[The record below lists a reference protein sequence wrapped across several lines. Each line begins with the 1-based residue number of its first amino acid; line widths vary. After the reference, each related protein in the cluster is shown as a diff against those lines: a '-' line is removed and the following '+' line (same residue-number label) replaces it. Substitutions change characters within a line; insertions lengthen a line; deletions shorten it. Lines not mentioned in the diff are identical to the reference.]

1 MRLCS
6 AFLLILGV
14 SAAHAESL
22 RPQLQIDGGLS
33 VIGAG
38 YEQPLGTHIA
48 LQAETFIFGTY
59 FLPWFDRGHDV
70 KGIGVG
76 LRPTWF
82 ANESGHG
89 LYVTPFVRAMS
100 VGKGS
105 PFGAD
110 GEALETGAFVGWAFR
125 LATKLDLRVGGGVQY
140 IYSHAVVEDQVFTT
154 STPFVAIDA
163 VLGWRL

>member
-1 MRLCS
+1 MP
-6 AFLLILGV
+6 FLLILG
-14 SAAHAESL
+14 SAAAHAESL

-38 YEQPLGTHIA
+38 YEHPIGAHLA
-48 LQAETFIFGTY
+48 LQAEAFIFGTY

-70 KGIGVG
+70 KAVGVG
-76 LRPTWF
+76 VRPTWF

-89 LYVTPFVRAMS
+89 LYVTPYVRAVS
-100 VGKGS
+100 AGKDS
-105 PFGAD
+105 PFGRE
-110 GEALETGAFVGWAFR
+110 GEGLETGVFVGWAFR
-125 LATKLDLRVGGGVQY
+125 LSSKLDLRLGGGVQY
-140 IYSHAVVEDQVFTT
+140 IYSHVVVEDQVYTT